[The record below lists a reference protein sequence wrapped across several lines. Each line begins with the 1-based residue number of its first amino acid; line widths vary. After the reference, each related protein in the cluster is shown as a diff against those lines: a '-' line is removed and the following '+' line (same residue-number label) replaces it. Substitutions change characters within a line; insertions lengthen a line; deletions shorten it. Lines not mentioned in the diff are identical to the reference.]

1 MQTTAIRYQ
10 VRPMDIADISQVM
23 EIERQSFAA
32 MWPETAFKRELQ
44 RNRLAR
50 YLVAVEQRLETEDE
64 GARPEPP
71 PEADLPSAEAEGIGP
86 PPAHTEPP
94 PSPRVTQP
102 HLGRWLAELK
112 RLFGSEEEP
121 GPLASREPIVGIVG
135 IWLSVGEAHIVT
147 IAVPESHRRRGIGEL
162 LLIAAIQLAILN
174 DREVVT
180 LECRVSNETARA
192 LYEKYGFRRV
202 DIRPRY
208 YSDNQEDALIMTTES
223 IHSPS
228 YQALFQR
235 LQQEHRERCGDYQLA
250 FS

>member
-1 MQTTAIRYQ
+1 MQTTAVRYQ
-10 VRPMDIADISQVM
+10 VRPMDMADISQVM

-32 MWPETAFKRELQ
+32 MWPQTAFKRELQ

-64 GARPEPP
+64 GACPERSEGIAPP
-71 PEADLPSAEAEGIGP
+71 PVD
-86 PPAHTEPP
+86 TEPP
-94 PSPRVTQP
+94 LSPGITQP
-102 HLGRWLAELK
+102 RLGRWLAELK

-121 GPLASREPIVGIVG
+121 GPLAGREPIVGFVG
-135 IWLSVGEAHIVT
+135 VWLSVDEAHIVT

-174 DREVVT
+174 DRQVVT

-192 LYEKYGFRRV
+192 LYEKYSFRRV
-202 DIRPRY
+202 GIRPRY

-235 LQQEHRERCGDYQLA
+235 LQQEHRERCGHYELD
-250 FS
+250 FH